1 MSEPRRFD
9 VRGPLPTGVTVLEAS
24 AGTGKTYTIA
34 ALAARYVASG
44 IPLHEILLVTFTR
57 LATGELRERVRERLL
72 QTEERLTH
80 VLDGQAAPDDAVV
93 QLLAAGPV
101 DEVRARRDRLAHALA
116 DFDAATIATT
126 HGFCLEALSGLGIV
140 GDVEQGCDVTEDA
153 FDLLEDVVD
162 DLYVR
167 RFGPKGSP
175 AFSRHEAHEIARA
188 AVGNLKATILPLDTT
203 GDGRPAMRARLAG
216 VAREELERRKR
227 LFGVLTFDDLLT
239 RLNTTLADPATGGF
253 AVAKLR
259 DRYKIALV
267 DEFQDTDPIQWD
279 IVRRAFAENLED
291 AGATQ
296 RALVLI
302 GDPKQAIYAFRGAD
316 VHAYLEAA
324 RVAGDQQTLATNWR
338 SDQDLIS
345 ALDAMFGGARLGHD
359 EILYR
364 TVQAVPAHRDRRLH
378 GTPSDAALRI
388 RIVQRDNPA
397 VAVTKQGMAS
407 AQSAREHVADDV
419 AADIVA
425 VLTSNAEIEERSPS
439 GATTGTHRVG
449 PGDLAVLV
457 RKHSQATLVHD
468 ALRRVRVPVVINGA
482 GSVFAG
488 DGAKAWQDLLQAL
501 ERPTSGPRAH
511 AAALTPFLGW
521 TAQRVAEADDETWES
536 VHRRLHGWAR
546 VLRTRGVA
554 SLLEVITTSER
565 LTERV
570 LEIEDGERRMTD
582 LRHVGQLL
590 HQAAVDERLG
600 TTALAGWLRARIR
613 AAIAEG
619 GDEERTRRLESDAD
633 AVQVL
638 TIHRSKGLEFPI
650 VYCPFLWDTIWRDDK
665 VANPVVFHDD
675 VDDARKVDVALEG
688 SAYAAHAALATTEEE
703 GEELRLAYVALTRA
717 RHQAVIWWAGTR
729 DTRSSPL
736 SRLGFA
742 REEDGTVRPQ
752 SDVPSDAEAAER
764 FRRLGEAAAGCIAV
778 ERCAPRPLTQWQR
791 PAPPDRDLCTARFD
805 REIDRRWRRTSYSG
819 ITGAAHDPVVTSEP
833 EARLRDD
840 ETPDGP
846 PATTQATDQEVA
858 LHDVPLL
865 LADMPGGT
873 RVGTFVHHILEA
885 VDFAAAD
892 LDAELQSAMTHELAR
907 RPLDVGDPAV
917 ARAGFGAVLETPLGS
932 AVGDVRLA
940 DIAVPDRLDELEF
953 ELPLVGGDAPSG
965 RLTLDALADL
975 LRAHVPTG
983 TPLHGYADRLGDERL
998 QHDLRGYLTGSIDA
1012 VLRLP
1017 DGRFAIVDYKTNR
1030 LGGPDVP
1037 LTAWH
1042 YRPAALDAAMQDSH
1056 YGLQALLY
1064 TVAVHR
1070 YLRWRLEN
1078 YDPDRH
1084 LAGVLYLFVRGMV
1097 GTDTP
1102 VVNGER
1108 CGVFTWQPSGV
1119 LVRAL
1124 SDVLDR
1130 GAVTA

>member
-34 ALAARYVASG
+34 ALAARYVTSG
-44 IPLHEILLVTFTR
+44 IPLHKILLVTFTR

-72 QTEERLTH
+72 QAEEGLTR
-80 VLDGQAAPDDAVV
+80 VLDGQSAPDDEVV
-93 QLLAAGPV
+93 KLLATGPA
-101 DEVRARRDRLAHALA
+101 DEVRVRRDRLTHALA

-140 GDVEQGCDVTEDA
+140 GDVEHGCDVTEDA

-167 RFGPKGSP
+167 RFGPKDKP
-175 AFSRHEAHEIARA
+175 AFARREAHAIVRA
-188 AVGNLKATILPLDTT
+188 AVTNLKATILPLDSV

-216 VAREELERRKR
+216 VARAELERRKR

-239 RLNTTLADPATGGF
+239 RLDSTLADPATGAF

-259 DRYKIALV
+259 ERYTIALV

-291 AGATQ
+291 GGATQ

-316 VHAYLEAA
+316 VHAYLAAA

-364 TVQAVPAHRDRRLH
+364 TVEAVPTHRDRRLH
-378 GTPSDAALRI
+378 GAPSDAALRI
-388 RIVQRDNPA
+388 RVVQRADPA
-397 VAVTKQGMAS
+397 VAVTQQGKAS
-407 AQSAREHVADDV
+407 AQSARQHVADDV
-419 AADIVA
+419 ATDIVR
-425 VLTSNAEIEERSPS
+425 VVSSDAEIEERSPS
-439 GATTGTHRVG
+439 AETTGTHPVG
-449 PGDLAVLV
+449 PGDIAVLV
-457 RKHSQATLVHD
+457 RKHTQATLVHD
-468 ALRRVRVPVVINGA
+468 ALRRVGVPAVINGA
-482 GSVFAG
+482 GSVFAS

-501 ERPTSGPRAH
+501 GRPTSGPRAH

-554 SLLEVITTSER
+554 SLLEVIATSER

-570 LEIEDGERRMTD
+570 LERVDGERRMTD

-590 HQAAVDERLG
+590 HRAAVDERLG

-613 AAIAEG
+613 AAVEEG
-619 GDEERTRRLESDAD
+619 GDEERTQRLESDAD

-665 VANPVVFHDD
+665 VADPVVFHDD
-675 VDDARKVDVALEG
+675 DGARKVDVALEG
-688 SAYAAHAALATTEEE
+688 SAYAAHAARAVTEED

-729 DTRSSPL
+729 DSRTSPL
-736 SRLGFA
+736 SRLAFA
-742 REEDGTVRPQ
+742 REEDGTVRPR
-752 SDVPSDAEAAER
+752 SDVPSDEEAAER
-764 FRRLGEAAAGCIAV
+764 FRRLGAAAAGCIAV
-778 ERCAPRPLTQWQR
+778 ERCDPGPLTQWQR
-791 PAPPDRDLCTARFD
+791 PAPPDRDLSTARFV

-840 ETPDGP
+840 EAPDGP
-846 PATTQATDQEVA
+846 PLAAEASDEA
-858 LHDVPLL
+858 ELRDVPSL

-873 RVGTFVHHILEA
+873 RVGTFVHHLLEG
-885 VDFAAAD
+885 VDFAATD
-892 LDAELQSAMTHELAR
+892 LEVQLQSAMARELAR
-907 RPLDVGDPAV
+907 RPLDVGDPTAV
-917 ARAGFGAVLETPLGS
+917 LAGMRAVLETPLGTV
-932 AVGDVRLA
+932 AGGVRLA
-940 DIAVPDRLDELEF
+940 DIAAADRLDELEF
-953 ELPLVGGDAPSG
+953 ELPLVGGDLPTG
-965 RLTLDALADL
+965 HLTLDAVADL
-975 LRAHVPTG
+975 LRAHVPRG
-983 TPLHGYADRLGDERL
+983 APLHGYADRLGDERL
-998 QHDLRGYLTGSIDA
+998 QRDLRGYLTGSIDA

-1017 DGRFAIVDYKTNR
+1017 GGRFAIVDYKTNR
-1030 LGGPDVP
+1030 LNGPDEP

-1064 TVAVHR
+1064 TVALHR
-1070 YLRWRLEN
+1070 YLRWRLTD

-1084 LAGVLYLFVRGMV
+1084 LAGVLYLFVRGM
-1097 GTDTP
+1097 GGAETR
-1102 VVNGER
+1102 VVDGEP
-1108 CGVFTWQPSGV
+1108 CGVFTWQPSGA
-1119 LVRAL
+1119 LVGAL
-1124 SDVLDR
+1124 SDVLDL
-1130 GAVTA
+1130 GAVPA

>member
-1 MSEPRRFD
+1 MSEPPRFD
-9 VRGPLPTGVTVLEAS
+9 VCGPLPTGVTVLEAS

-34 ALAARYVASG
+34 ALAARYVTSG
-44 IPLHEILLVTFTR
+44 IALHEILLVTFTR

-72 QTEERLTH
+72 QAEEGLTR
-80 VLDGQAAPDDAVV
+80 VLDGQPAPDDEVV
-93 QLLAAGPV
+93 QLLATGPA
-101 DEVRARRDRLAHALA
+101 DEVRIRRDRLTHALA

-140 GDVEQGCDVTEDA
+140 GDVEHGCDVTEDA

-167 RFGPKGSP
+167 RFGPKDKP
-175 AFSRHEAHEIARA
+175 ALTRREAHEIARA
-188 AVGNLKATILPLDTT
+188 AVANPKATILPLETT
-203 GDGRPAMRARLAG
+203 GNGRPAMRARLAG
-216 VAREELERRKR
+216 VARDELERRKR

-239 RLNTTLADPATGGF
+239 RLDSTLADPATGAF

-259 DRYKIALV
+259 ERYRIALV

-279 IVRRAFAENLED
+279 IVRRAFAENIED
-291 AGATQ
+291 GGPTQ

-316 VHAYLEAA
+316 VYAYLAA
-324 RVAGDQQTLATNWR
+324 LRVAGDQQTLGTNWR

-364 TVQAVPAHRDRRLH
+364 TVEAVPAHRDRRVH
-378 GTPSDAALRI
+378 GAPSDAALRI
-388 RIVQRDNPA
+388 RVVQRAHPA
-397 VAVTKQGMAS
+397 VAVTQQGKAS

-419 AADIVA
+419 AADIVRM
-425 VLTSNAEIEERSPS
+425 VSSGAEIEERSPS
-439 GATTGTHRVG
+439 GETTGTYPVG
-449 PGDLAVLV
+449 PGDIAVLV
-457 RKHSQATLVHD
+457 RKHTQATLVHG
-468 ALRRVRVPVVINGA
+468 ALRRVGVPAVINGA
-482 GSVFAG
+482 GSVFAT

-521 TAQRVAEADDETWES
+521 TAHRVAQADEETWES

-546 VLRTRGVA
+546 ILRTRGVA
-554 SLLEVITTSER
+554 SLLEVISTSER

-570 LEIEDGERRMTD
+570 LEHVGGERHMTD

-590 HQAAVDERLG
+590 HRAAVDERLG

-613 AAIAEG
+613 AAVEEG

-633 AVQVL
+633 AVQIL

-665 VANPVVFHDD
+665 VADPVVFHDHD
-675 VDDARKVDVALEG
+675 GARKVDVALEG
-688 SAYAAHAALATTEEE
+688 SAYAAHAACAVTEED

-729 DTRSSPL
+729 DTRTSPL
-736 SRLGFA
+736 SRLAFA
-742 REEDGTVRPQ
+742 REEDGTVRPR
-752 SDVPSDAEAAER
+752 SDVPTDEGAAER

-778 ERCAPRPLTQWQR
+778 ERCDPGPLRQWQR
-791 PAPPDRDLCTARFD
+791 PPPPDRELSTARFD
-805 REIDRRWRRTSYSG
+805 REIDRRWHRTSYSG
-819 ITGAAHDPVVTSEP
+819 ITSAAHDPVVTSEP

-840 ETPDGP
+840 EAPDGR
-846 PATTQATDQEVA
+846 PATATSSDEEAA
-858 LHDVPLL
+858 LRDVPLL
-865 LADMPGGT
+865 LGDMPGGT
-873 RVGTFVHHILEA
+873 RVGTFVHHLLEGI
-885 VDFAAAD
+885 DFSATD
-892 LDAELQSAMTHELAR
+892 LGVQLQTAMARELAR
-907 RPLDVGDPAV
+907 RPLDVGDPA
-917 ARAGFGAVLETPLGS
+917 ALLAGMRAVLETPLGT
-932 AVGDVRLA
+932 AAADVRLA
-940 DIAVPDRLDELEF
+940 DIAATDRLDELEF
-953 ELPLVGGDAPSG
+953 ELPLVGGDVPSG
-965 RLTLDALADL
+965 HLTLNAVADL
-975 LRAHVPTG
+975 LRAHVPRG
-983 TPLHGYADRLGDERL
+983 TPLHGYADRLRDERL
-998 QHDLRGYLTGSIDA
+998 QRDLRGYLTGSIDA

-1017 DGRFAIVDYKTNR
+1017 GDRFAIVDYKTNR
-1030 LGGPDVP
+1030 LGGLDEQ

-1042 YRPAALDAAMQDSH
+1042 YRPAALEAAMQDSH

-1064 TVAVHR
+1064 TVALHR
-1070 YLRWRLEN
+1070 YLRWRLAD

-1084 LAGVLYLFVRGMV
+1084 LAGVLYLFVRGM
-1097 GTDTP
+1097 GGADTR
-1102 VVNGER
+1102 VVDGGP
-1108 CGVFTWQPSGV
+1108 CGVFTWQPSGA
-1119 LVRAL
+1119 LVGAL
-1124 SDVLDR
+1124 SDVLAL
-1130 GAVTA
+1130 GSVPA

>member
-1 MSEPRRFD
+1 VTEPRRFD
-9 VRGPLPTGVTVLEAS
+9 IRGPLPTGVTVLEAS
-24 AGTGKTYTIA
+24 AGTGKTYTLA
-34 ALAARYVASG
+34 ALAARYVTSG

-72 QTEERLTH
+72 EAEEGLTR
-80 VLDGQAAPDDAVV
+80 VLYGQPAPADDVV
-93 QLLAAGPV
+93 QLLATGPA
-101 DEVRARRDRLAHALA
+101 DEVRIRRDRLTHALA

-153 FDLLEDVVD
+153 FDLLENVVD
-162 DLYVR
+162 DLYIR
-167 RFGPKGSP
+167 RFAPKDKP
-175 AFSRHEAHEIARA
+175 AFTRREAYEIARA
-188 AVGNLKATILPLDTT
+188 AVANPKATLLPVDTT

-216 VAREELERRKR
+216 VARDELERRKR
-227 LFGVLTFDDLLT
+227 LLGILTFDDLLT
-239 RLNTTLADPATGGF
+239 RLDSTLADRATGAF

-259 DRYKIALV
+259 ERYRIALV

-279 IVRRAFAENLED
+279 IVRRAFAENIED
-291 AGATQ
+291 GGPTQ

-316 VHAYLEAA
+316 VHAYLAAA

-364 TVQAVPAHRDRRLH
+364 TVEAVPAHRDRRLH
-378 GTPSDAALRI
+378 GAPSDAALRI
-388 RIVQRDNPA
+388 RVVQRTHPA
-397 VAVTKQGMAS
+397 VVVTQQGKAS
-407 AQSAREHVADDV
+407 AQSAREHAADDV
-419 AADIVA
+419 AADIVRT
-425 VLTSNAEIEERSPS
+425 VSSDAEIEERSPS
-439 GATTGTHRVG
+439 GETTGTRRIG
-449 PGDLAVLV
+449 PGDIAVLV
-457 RKHSQATLVHD
+457 RKHTQATLAHD
-468 ALRRVRVPVVINGA
+468 ALRRLGVPAVINGA
-482 GSVFAG
+482 GSVFAS
-488 DGAKAWQDLLQAL
+488 DGAKAWHDLLQAL
-501 ERPTSGPRAH
+501 ERPTSAPRAH

-521 TAQRVAEADDETWES
+521 SAQRVAEADEETWES

-570 LEIEDGERRMTD
+570 LEHVDGERRVTD

-590 HQAAVDERLG
+590 HRVAVDERLG
-600 TTALAGWLRARIR
+600 TTALVGWLRARIR
-613 AAIAEG
+613 SAVEEG

-665 VANPVVFHDD
+665 VAEPVVFHDD
-675 VDDARKVDVALEG
+675 DDARKVDVALEG
-688 SAYAAHAALATTEEE
+688 SAYAAHAARAIAEED

-729 DTRSSPL
+729 DSCTSPL
-736 SRLGFA
+736 SRLAFA
-742 REEDGTVRPQ
+742 REEDGTVRPRA
-752 SDVPSDAEAAER
+752 DVPSDEDAAER
-764 FRRLGEAAAGCIAV
+764 FRRLGQAAAGCIAV
-778 ERCAPRPLTQWQR
+778 ERCDPGPLTRWQQ
-791 PAPPDRDLCTARFD
+791 PAPPDRDLSTAEFD

-819 ITGAAHDPVVTSEP
+819 ITTAAHDPVVTSEP

-840 ETPDGP
+840 EAPDGP
-846 PATTQATDQEVA
+846 PPSAEASDEEAA
-858 LHDVPLL
+858 LRDVPSLL
-865 LADMPGGT
+865 GDMPGGT
-873 RVGTFVHHILEA
+873 RVGTFVHHLLEG
-885 VDFAAAD
+885 VDFAAPD
-892 LDAELQSAMTHELAR
+892 LEAQLQSVMARELAR
-907 RPLDVGDPAV
+907 RPLDVGDPA
-917 ARAGFGAVLETPLGS
+917 AVLAGMRAVLDTPLGA

-940 DIAVPDRLDELEF
+940 DIAAPDRLDELEF
-953 ELPLVGGDAPSG
+953 ELPLVGGDVPSG
-965 RLTLDALADL
+965 HLALDAVADL
-975 LRAHVPTG
+975 LHAHVPAG
-983 TPLHGYADRLGDERL
+983 ASLHGYAARLRDERL
-998 QHDLRGYLTGSIDA
+998 QRDLRGYLTGSIDT

-1017 DGRFAIVDYKTNR
+1017 GGRFAIVDYKTNH
-1030 LGGPDVP
+1030 LGGPDEP

-1064 TVAVHR
+1064 TVALHR
-1070 YLRWRLEN
+1070 YLRWRLED

-1084 LAGVLYLFVRGMV
+1084 LAGVLYLFARGMS
-1097 GTDTP
+1097 GQDTP
-1102 VVNGER
+1102 VVQGER
-1108 CGVFTWQPSGV
+1108 CGVFTWQPGGT
-1119 LVRAL
+1119 LVAAL
-1124 SDVLDR
+1124 SDVLDL
-1130 GAVTA
+1130 GAVPA